1 MVQLTELFSGGD
13 KLSAVQIN
21 LRAVAVTRGG
31 HGGMIN
37 TVICV
42 E

>member
-1 MVQLTELFSGGD
+1 MVQLSELFSGGD

-21 LRAVAVTRGG
+21 SRAVVVTRGG

-42 E
+42 D